1 MTLYSFVKS
10 SWFFAT
16 SNLERFVD
24 AMRRLS
30 SFYSSAEHGRDL
42 PYAHMLVKV
51 PKMPPKWVPKCIG
64 LCLLHGGAVHP
75 RQSPP
80 RGVAARGA
88 RG

>member
-1 MTLYSFVKS
+1 LYRYTLNAFSHLMTLYSFVKS

-30 SFYSSAEHGRDL
+30 SSYSSAEHGRDL

-51 PKMPPKWVPKCIG
+51 QKIPPKHPYRMLRCWRKCKK
-64 LCLLHGGAVHP
+64 C
-75 RQSPP
+75 R
-80 RGVAARGA
+80 
-88 RG
+88 